1 MKKEQAWLFAAL
13 AGFMLL
19 TGCAHMAGGIA
30 SSNIPLEG
38 RKYITTGETRG
49 TSSRVRLFGI
59 LPVSGSNS
67 LREALKDAQR
77 RGNADALINITV
89 ENFRHDYILFSR
101 DVTMVEAT
109 AVRFVP

>member
-1 MKKEQAWLFAAL
+1 MRAGHWLIISAL
-13 AGFMLL
+13 AGFTLL
-19 TGCAHMAGGIA
+19 TGCAHMAGGIS

-67 LREALKDAQR
+67 LRKALTDAQR

-89 ENFRHDYILFSR
+89 ENFSHFYILFSR